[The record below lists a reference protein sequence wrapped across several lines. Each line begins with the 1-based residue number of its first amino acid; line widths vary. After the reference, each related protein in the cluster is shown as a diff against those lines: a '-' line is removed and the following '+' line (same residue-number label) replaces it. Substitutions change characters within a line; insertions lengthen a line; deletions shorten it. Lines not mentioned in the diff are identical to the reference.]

1 MCEIVCSKFV
11 GIYVPEN
18 TQKPFVILNGFR
30 MFNAE
35 DDNAERID
43 EDDDEEEIIA
53 KMIDDSVKAACKV
66 IDDSIKTSSNVQ
78 DEMNAKFV
86 DDSTKQPSNEGVTFT
101 QETILK
107 FPEYLR
113 DVNEE

>member
-1 MCEIVCSKFV
+1 
-11 GIYVPEN
+11 
-18 TQKPFVILNGFR
+18 

-53 KMIDDSVKAACKV
+53 KMIDDSVKVACKV

-78 DEMNAKFV
+78 DEMNAVRPKILLYSFP
-86 DDSTKQPSNEGVTFT
+86 KELERWLGVLGF
-101 QETILK
+101 LVRR
-107 FPEYLR
+107 FCEYRRKNGIFAEIESVLC
-113 DVNEE
+113 VCAVIAQALVL

>member
-11 GIYVPEN
+11 DIYVPEN

-78 DEMNAKFV
+78 DEMNAKFA
-86 DDSTKQPSNEGVTFT
+86 DDSTKQPSNEELTFT

-107 FPEYLR
+107 FPEYLG